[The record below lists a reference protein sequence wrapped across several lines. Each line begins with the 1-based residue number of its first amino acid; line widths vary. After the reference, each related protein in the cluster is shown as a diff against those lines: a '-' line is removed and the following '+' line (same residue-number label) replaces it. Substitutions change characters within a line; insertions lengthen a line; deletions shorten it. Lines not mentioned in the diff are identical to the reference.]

1 MEKRAVCISCYN
13 FYEHRVE
20 LVLERLRALGYACT
34 YITGDYSHFT
44 RQEYHI
50 DYPDSEQV
58 PTLRYR
64 RNVSPQRIRSHLKFS
79 RDVFRRVE
87 QLGPELVYVMVP
99 PNSLSREAA
108 AYKKRHP
115 DTRLILD
122 IYDLWPESFPSDK
135 IKRLAALPFAL
146 WGRFRDVG
154 LQSAD
159 IVYTE
164 CRLFAQ
170 VLGKRLAGKDVRLL
184 PLCRERATTADPV
197 APAGEELGLCYL
209 GSIGKLLDIDAL
221 TALIREAVRLRPV
234 ALHIVGE
241 GETREQLI
249 AAAREAGL
257 WLSIGV
263 SERVAESGTLYNTNL
278 IFAPDGRLAARHRK
292 LKPTG
297 AERVVWGDADRGF
310 FPVAET
316 PWGPMGSLICWESYM
331 PLARVALY
339 EKGVTLYLSPNT
351 NDNEEWQATI
361 RHIAIEGHCYFI
373 NCDMVFE
380 RSQYPADLN
389 AQEEIARLPET
400 VCRGDSCVVDPYGHY
415 VTEPVWD
422 REAVIYA
429 DLDMNAV
436 PASRME
442 FDACGHYSRP
452 DVLRLEYQ
460 DR

>member
-1 MEKRAVCISCYN
+1 MRDLKPICRVAVVQAAPVLFDTAAGLEK
-13 FYEHRVE
+13 
-20 LVLERLRALGYACT
+20 ALG
-34 YITGDYSHFT
+34 
-44 RQEYHI
+44 
-50 DYPDSEQV
+50 
-58 PTLRYR
+58 
-64 RNVSPQRIRSHLKFS
+64 
-79 RDVFRRVE
+79 
-87 QLGPELVYVMVP
+87 
-99 PNSLSREAA
+99 
-108 AYKKRHP
+108 
-115 DTRLILD
+115 
-122 IYDLWPESFPSDK
+122 
-135 IKRLAALPFAL
+135 
-146 WGRFRDVG
+146 
-154 LQSAD
+154 
-159 IVYTE
+159 
-164 CRLFAQ
+164 
-170 VLGKRLAGKDVRLL
+170 
-184 PLCRERATTADPV
+184 
-197 APAGEELGLCYL
+197 
-209 GSIGKLLDIDAL
+209 
-221 TALIREAVRLRPV
+221 LIREAAQNGAELVVFPELFLPCSPYGMTFGFTVGHREESGRADWKRYYDNSLLVPGLETE
-234 ALHIVGE
+234 ALA
-241 GETREQLI
+241 

-400 VCRGDSCVVDPYGHY
+400 VCRGGSCIVDPYGHY

-422 REAVIYA
+422 REALIYA

-452 DVLRLEYQ
+452 DVLRLEYE

>member
-1 MEKRAVCISCYN
+1 MRDLKPICRVAVVQAAPVLFDTAAGREK
-13 FYEHRVE
+13 
-20 LVLERLRALGYACT
+20 ALG
-34 YITGDYSHFT
+34 
-44 RQEYHI
+44 
-50 DYPDSEQV
+50 
-58 PTLRYR
+58 
-64 RNVSPQRIRSHLKFS
+64 
-79 RDVFRRVE
+79 
-87 QLGPELVYVMVP
+87 
-99 PNSLSREAA
+99 
-108 AYKKRHP
+108 
-115 DTRLILD
+115 
-122 IYDLWPESFPSDK
+122 
-135 IKRLAALPFAL
+135 
-146 WGRFRDVG
+146 
-154 LQSAD
+154 
-159 IVYTE
+159 
-164 CRLFAQ
+164 
-170 VLGKRLAGKDVRLL
+170 
-184 PLCRERATTADPV
+184 
-197 APAGEELGLCYL
+197 
-209 GSIGKLLDIDAL
+209 
-221 TALIREAVRLRPV
+221 LIREAAENGAELVVFPELFLPCYPYGMTFGFTVGHREESGRADWKRYYDNSLLVPGPETE
-234 ALHIVGE
+234 ALA
-241 GETREQLI
+241 

-278 IFAPDGRLAARHRK
+278 IFAPDGSLAAHHRK

-373 NCDMVFE
+373 NCDMVFD

-400 VCRGDSCVVDPYGHY
+400 VCRGGSCIVDPYGHY

-422 REAVIYA
+422 REALIYA

-452 DVLRLEYQ
+452 DVLRLEYE